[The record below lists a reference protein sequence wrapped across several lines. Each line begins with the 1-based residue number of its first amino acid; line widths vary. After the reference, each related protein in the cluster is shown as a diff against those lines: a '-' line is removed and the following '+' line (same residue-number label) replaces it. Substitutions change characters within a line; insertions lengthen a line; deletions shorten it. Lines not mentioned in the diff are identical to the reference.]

1 MGTGSLAPTL
11 LTHLYLQVFVSLVPT
26 NLEFGL
32 SYTYKGGVGW
42 GGMITCRSGGRQ
54 TWGYIEMR
62 HTFPTVSEKNRTWFH
77 LHIAFSFYTLY
88 LLTAP
93 LSWGPWSM
101 RSMCNPGS
109 PISDLLKMSQWY
121 GGTANH
127 SNGRGHNWDRV
138 RGHNWVRIR
147 GYNRGTSLFS
157 LLSGWEWDFWTIN
170 YCDWIPWLHPPVGPK
185 EVIILEQAMSG

>member
-1 MGTGSLAPTL
+1 MRLLSKQVQIDPHRGRGSLAPTL

-26 NLEFGL
+26 KSRIWAQLYLQGW
-32 SYTYKGGVGW
+32 GGVG
-42 GGMITCRSGGRQ
+42 MTTYRSGARQ

-127 SNGRGHNWDRV
+127 SNGHGHNRDRV

-147 GYNRGTSLFS
+147 GYNRGTSLAQ
-157 LLSGWEWDFWTIN
+157 
-170 YCDWIPWLHPPVGPK
+170 C
-185 EVIILEQAMSG
+185 